1 MQYIA
6 NSVDNLRPCT
16 TVIHADAVF
25 IMAGTNNI
33 CGRARSSS
41 HEFYYQFKD
50 LLDVVFR
57 KFATAEVF
65 VNIIL
70 GPDLTFAPVIC
81 EMLTVSIR
89 SFFDLPTSDYRF
101 SVIASPYDLNL
112 AYPRTYLSK
121 RA

>member
-1 MQYIA
+1 
-6 NSVDNLRPCT
+6 
-16 TVIHADAVF
+16 
-25 IMAGTNNI
+25 MAGTNNI

-50 LLDVVFR
+50 PPHVVFR

-89 SFFDLPTSDYRF
+89 SFFDLPTSASDYRF

-112 AYPRTYLSK
+112 ANPRTYLSK